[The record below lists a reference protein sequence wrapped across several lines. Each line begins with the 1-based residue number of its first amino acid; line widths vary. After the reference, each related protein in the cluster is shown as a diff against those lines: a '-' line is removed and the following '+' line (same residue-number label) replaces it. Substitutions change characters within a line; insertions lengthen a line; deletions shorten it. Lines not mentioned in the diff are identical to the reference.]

1 MPNCLKVL
9 PRRGH
14 KLLFPDFEAR
24 PNDSSIFAFQCKAD
38 FCAVIAISSS
48 KTCEYSQSCHC
59 FMTKDFDFVDFCASL
74 TIAIIRIK
82 LP

>member
-1 MPNCLKVL
+1 MTAWFLLSRV
-9 PRRGH
+9 RR
-14 KLLFPDFEAR
+14 DFR
-24 PNDSSIFAFQCKAD
+24 
-38 FCAVIAISSS
+38 AVIAISSG

-59 FMTKDFDFVDFCASL
+59 FMTKDLRYVDFCASL